1 MGFLVKKLLIYL
13 RWCDIIC
20 YSIIKWKGRRIPTFH
35 LCMEVMFLKI
45 KKNGNTE
52 LRVYQ
57 IARPIADRLGYSIW
71 DISYVKEGAEWY
83 LRVFIDKEDGIT
95 IDDCEA
101 MTRPLSDE
109 LDKQDPIQEGY
120 YLEVGSAGLERE
132 LIRESHF
139 AACIGKD
146 VRAHLIIAADGIKDY
161 IGQLVKFDK
170 NSVTILTDGEEKEV
184 LLSDTAYIKLYE
196 EFDFE

>member
-1 MGFLVKKLLIYL
+1 M
-13 RWCDIIC
+13 
-20 YSIIKWKGRRIPTFH
+20 
-35 LCMEVMFLKI
+35 KI

-57 IARPIADRLGYSIW
+57 IARPIADSLGYSIW

-83 LRVFIDKEDGIT
+83 LRVFIDKEEGIT

-139 AACIGKD
+139 EACIGKD
-146 VRAHLIIAADGIKDY
+146 VRAHRIIAADGVKDY
-161 IGQLVKFDK
+161 IGKLVRFDK
-170 NSVTILTDGEEKEV
+170 NSVTILIDGEQKEV